1 MFMYEKNSAVTT
13 VNAARQKLFPQR
25 CKAINTYVSPQSTKA
40 AISIRLGMDQRQ
52 PRKPLWTTLRQAED
66 SYYEPIHCGFKQ
78 DCKSRCKC
86 AAANLPCTA
95 LRYFGG
101 DCKAEQLDD
110 RIRIFQ
116 PILWELLQLHFCSGY
131 EFTQSFQNIGLIA
144 PSELIVCIFLEG
156 SIKTHISPF
165 HTSTAHP

>member
-1 MFMYEKNSAVTT
+1 MALAFLELGTEKVNLSQDASEKLEQFVMFMYEKNSAVTT

-25 CKAINTYVSPQSTKA
+25 CKAINTYVSPQSTKI

-78 DCKSRCKC
+78 DCKTRCKC

-95 LRYFGG
+95 LCYFGG

-110 RIRIFQ
+110 SIRIFQ
-116 PILWELLQLHFCSGY
+116 CVNCCSFISVHVMNLL
-131 EFTQSFQNIGLIA
+131 
-144 PSELIVCIFLEG
+144 
-156 SIKTHISPF
+156 SPAG
-165 HTSTAHP
+165 TLD